1 MKGTKEL
8 VKSEPSRL
16 LTPIEDMERLFD
28 EMWRRPFSA
37 FRAPFWAGT
46 RTADIEGFSPSVD
59 VYETDHE
66 LIVKCDLP
74 GVKKE
79 NINLDIAHNLLTI
92 SGEKTKEEKVEKA
105 NYYRYESSYGSFSR
119 SFELPEGLD
128 MEKAKAHFENG
139 VLEIKVPKSAEA
151 EKMSKKISIE

>member
-8 VKSEPSRL
+8 IKSEPSRL
-16 LTPIEDMERLFD
+16 LTPIEDMERWFD

-37 FRAPFWAGT
+37 LRTPFWAGT
-46 RTADIEGFSPSVD
+46 RTAEFEGFSPSVD

-66 LIVKCDLP
+66 LIIKCDLP

-79 NINLDIAHNLLTI
+79 NVDLDITHNLLKI
-92 SGEKTKEEKVEKA
+92 SGEKSREEKVEEA
-105 NYYRYESSYGSFSR
+105 NYYRYESSYGKFSR

-128 MEKAKAHFENG
+128 IDKARAHFEDG

-151 EKMSKKISIE
+151 EKTSKKISIE